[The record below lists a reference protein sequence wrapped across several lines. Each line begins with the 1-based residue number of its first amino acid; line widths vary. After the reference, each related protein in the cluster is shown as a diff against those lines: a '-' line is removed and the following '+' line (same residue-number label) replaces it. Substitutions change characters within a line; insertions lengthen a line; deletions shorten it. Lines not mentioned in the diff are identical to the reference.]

1 MFNDLTDD
9 VRECY
14 EHAAHC
20 VREATA
26 QTDAT
31 LKQSFWKMGQR
42 WLAMATLRRAAATR
56 LPEMREQWWRM
67 AASRQIDE
75 ALLRNS
81 RVLVAQSRRLL
92 ATLESAASPHNALP
106 IAGGISSETDHNP
119 ATLSV
124 RILGKESR
132 FNWTVRGPVNEVLG
146 IGTADTELKARVD
159 AFNAG
164 MTYIDWLKDRFKSK
178 KHLRL
183 Q

>member
-9 VRECY
+9 IRECY

-42 WLAMATLRRAAATR
+42 WLAMATMRRAAATR
-56 LPEMREQWWRM
+56 PLEVQEQWWRM
-67 AASRQIDE
+67 VASRQIDE

-81 RVLVAQSRRLL
+81 RALVVQSRRLL
-92 ATLESAASPHNALP
+92 ATLESAASPRNALP
-106 IAGGISSETDHNP
+106 IVGEISSEMDRNP

-124 RILGKESR
+124 RILGEESR
-132 FNWTVRGPVNEVLG
+132 FNWMVRGPANEVLG
-146 IGTADTELKARVD
+146 IGTADSELKARVD
-159 AFNAG
+159 AFGAG
-164 MTYIDWLKDRFKSK
+164 MTYIDLLKGRFKSK
-178 KHLRL
+178 KYVRL

>member
-9 VRECY
+9 IRECY

-42 WLAMATLRRAAATR
+42 WLAMATMRRAAATR
-56 LPEMREQWWRM
+56 PLEVQEQWWRVV
-67 AASRQIDE
+67 ASRQIDE

-81 RVLVAQSRRLL
+81 RALVAQSRRLL

-106 IAGGISSETDHNP
+106 IVGGISSEMDRNP
-119 ATLSV
+119 ATLFGPHSW
-124 RILGKESR
+124 RGITFQLDGARSR
-132 FNWTVRGPVNEVLG
+132 
-146 IGTADTELKARVD
+146 
-159 AFNAG
+159 
-164 MTYIDWLKDRFKSK
+164 
-178 KHLRL
+178 
-183 Q
+183 